1 MAVVISGAN
10 FNQEEKAQAASI
22 NYKNNTNAAG
32 NADKTGAVKT
42 FASAVVST
50 GQGKTQ
56 DATYKS
62 LLQEA
67 DNVKEQIMS
76 SAAGAKT
83 SLKALFQKLSGAEV
97 VRIDEDG
104 FNLTSASAEDC
115 VNIVEKIQI
124 ELAMH
129 CDDYVPAGT
138 AVDQDKIQQVTGS
151 AGAANIVASKMQGI
165 AVTEDH
171 KTQIDEAMDM
181 ASKVTPMSE
190 DVKNYM
196 VANHTAPTIEGIYQA
211 EHAVNAQSSGM
222 SSNRDTSNTSKQ
234 YDDSSDQTFESLK
247 DQISTIIQ
255 QAGLSVDEQNMNNAK
270 AFLQND
276 IPVTK
281 ENLQYKAQLDQ
292 LDLSNMDSE
301 AKQSQVLDQILSNI
315 AIGESAGSTP
325 LTDEPS
331 VLSQVADAIDI
342 LNKSDINTVERATA
356 QAATNVESYTQDTF
370 TIQALKDAIHQNETE
385 HITPAQNPLELS
397 ESDQSLTNQK
407 QATQIQVTSN
417 YAVLQEVRILMTA
430 EAGVFLAKQG
440 TNLFTTSIYDLAQ
453 QLRDYELSDDLYDED
468 MIDVN
473 IAESMIPEQD
483 NTADHRQSV
492 YAQVF
497 AVRQAVY
504 EITQA
509 PEDVIGKVL
518 AETLAGN
525 DHNARVTIGA
535 FAQSGSSLRQQ
546 YDRAEQTYEAVGT
559 QVRGDLGDSITKAV
573 KNSTD
578 TILDEL
584 KLENTEKNRSAVRIL
599 AANSMEITED
609 SINQVKQ
616 LHETLN
622 HLVDNMKPETVLQ
635 MIRDHVNPMTD
646 DISDVNE
653 YLMQMNAQATED
665 NSEKYSRFLYKLDH
679 TEGITQE
686 ERKQFIGIYKMMNI
700 FTKDAG
706 NSIGALV
713 KQGADITME
722 NLMTAYESRKS
733 YGMDVTLDEET
744 GMAEGTGTVQYYESL
759 FVNTGNHVTPH
770 TLKSAQE
777 QRDIPQY
784 TVDEFCEVLD
794 ENYDADIEAESLK
807 GYIEDLQKSVELNT
821 EAIRQIEHAGETV
834 SINNLQVAEQL
845 LATGTYPK
853 IRVKNISDAIEKIG
867 HPEELAEMYE
877 ELSEESDSALK
888 EVLASTD
895 NQTYE
900 NIEEARMSNHEIG
913 YIKNLAVRHDYYI
926 PIQYGTEETGEQQ
939 ETGMIHLTLI
949 QDSEEQGRI
958 SVEMEQKDIGKISM
972 EAKVQGKRTD
982 IFVMKNHESSDA
994 MNSEEL
1000 QNRLDQMKVVI
1011 GQMYDMDAVNIYQ
1024 SETDKMPVRY
1034 YENAA
1039 EKTATTQLYGMAQVM
1054 VKVLAGRDS

>member
-32 NADKTGAVKT
+32 NADKTGTVKT

-76 SAAGAKT
+76 SAAEAKT

-468 MIDVN
+468 MIDMN

-853 IRVKNISDAIEKIG
+853 IRGKNISDAIEKIG